1 MFYTGSLHQPPG
13 ENKAVSKTN
22 GKGPPDRCTA
32 VSPAEKDARTPRMAR
47 TSLDDPRYY
56 INRDTS
62 WLEFNRR
69 VLEEAQ
75 DEGNPLLERLKFLAI
90 TAGNLDEFF
99 EIRVAG
105 MVQQIEDGYN
115 EAGPDGLS
123 LIEKRDA
130 LSKLTHQFVDD
141 QYDCWNT
148 LRPLLAEHGIRLL
161 ALHELDAEAR
171 RFVDGYCEKELDPLL
186 TPVTVDPSHPFPRV
200 INKALCLGFLLRR
213 RRRSAITYTGVVS
226 VPRALPR
233 LVRLP
238 SDNTIDFIFLA
249 DLVAHHAQGM
259 YHGYDIVS
267 SAPFRVTRN
276 SNLYLQEE
284 EARSVLE
291 SVRAELHNRRK
302 GDAVRMEIEAD
313 ADPEVIERLRTVF
326 ELDSWQVFPVN
337 GPVNLSRL
345 FNVYEQ
351 VQRQD
356 LKYRNFTPRE
366 LRLTAKSQ
374 NLFEELRRHDVL
386 LHHPYDSYDAV
397 VSFIESAAEDDHVL
411 SIKQTLYRTS
421 EHSAIVPS
429 LMDAAS
435 RKEVT
440 AVVELK
446 ARFDEAHNIRWARDL
461 EDAGVQVFHGL
472 VGLKTHCKLS
482 LLVRRDPDGVP
493 RSYAHIGTGNYNA
506 TTARIY
512 TDLSLFTANPEIT
525 HAVHEVFSFLT
536 AYAEN
541 PSYDPLLVA
550 PLDLAEKCIAL
561 IDRETE
567 HARQGRP
574 ARIIAKMNALLDK
587 NMIQALYRASQA
599 GVEID
604 LIVRG
609 ICALRPGVRG
619 VSDRV
624 RVRSI
629 VGRFLEHS
637 RIYYFANGGEEE
649 IYTGSADWMPRN
661 LYERVEVLVPLR
673 DEFLRERVHREI
685 LDAYLADNRKARILL
700 RDGAYIRAWQP
711 MHGSRTRKPPTGAA
725 AFSAQ
730 DFLISVAEG
739 KQLVDFTP
747 PPAPAWKRKVL
758 PGRVR

>member
-1 MFYTGSLHQPPG
+1 
-13 ENKAVSKTN
+13 
-22 GKGPPDRCTA
+22 
-32 VSPAEKDARTPRMAR
+32 MAR
-47 TSLDDPRYY
+47 ISLDNPQYFL
-56 INRDTS
+56 NRDTS
-62 WLEFNRR
+62 WLAFNRR
-69 VLEEAQ
+69 VLEEAE

-90 TAGNLDEFF
+90 SASNLDEFF
-99 EIRVAG
+99 EIRLAS

-115 EAGPDGLS
+115 EAGSDGLT
-123 LIEKRDA
+123 LTEKREV
-130 LSKLTHQFVDD
+130 LNKLTHEFVDD
-141 QYDCWNT
+141 QYDCWNAR
-148 LRPLLAEHGIRLL
+148 LRPALSENGIRVLG
-161 ALHELDAEAR
+161 LHELDPEAQ
-171 RFVDGYCEKELDPLL
+171 RFIDEYCEKELDPLL
-186 TPVTVDPSHPFPRV
+186 TPVTVDPAHPFPRV

-213 RRRSAITYTGVVS
+213 RRRSALTYTGVVS

-238 SDNTIDFIFLA
+238 SEGTADFIFLA
-249 DLVAHHAQGM
+249 DLVAHHAVHM

-276 SNLYLQEE
+276 SNLYLAEE
-284 EARSVLE
+284 EARSLLE

-313 ADPEVIERLRTVF
+313 ADPEIIDRLRTVF
-326 ELDSWQVFPVN
+326 EIDPWQVFPVN

-351 VQRQD
+351 VKRPD
-356 LKYRNFTPRE
+356 LKYRNFSPRE
-366 LRLTAKSQ
+366 LRLTSKSKD
-374 NLFEELRRHDVL
+374 LFEELRGHDIL

-397 VSFIESAAEDDHVL
+397 VSFIESAAQDEKVL

-421 EHSAIVPS
+421 EHSLIVPS
-429 LMDAAS
+429 LIEAAS
-435 RKEVT
+435 RTEVT

-482 LLVRRDPDGVP
+482 LLVRRDPDGVT

-512 TDLSLFTANPEIT
+512 TDLSLFTANPEVT
-525 HAVHEVFSFLT
+525 RAVHDVFSFLT

-541 PSYDPLLVA
+541 PSYEPLLVA
-550 PLDLAEKCIAL
+550 PLDLAEKIIAL
-561 IDRETE
+561 IDREAL
-567 HARQGRP
+567 HARQGKE

-587 NMIQALYRASQA
+587 NVVQALYRASQA

-619 VSDRV
+619 VSDRI

-649 IYTGSADWMPRN
+649 IFLGSADWMPRN

-673 DEFLRERVHREI
+673 DELLRERVRHEI
-685 LDAYLADNRKARILL
+685 LDALLADNRKARILL
-700 RDGAYIRAWQP
+700 RDATYIRAWQP
-711 MHGSRTRKPPTGAA
+711 LHGKRNRRPPTGAA
-725 AFSAQ
+725 AFSSQ
-730 DFLISVAEG
+730 DFLIGVAEG
-739 KQLVDFTP
+739 K
-747 PPAPAWKRKVL
+747 APAVPPL
-758 PGRVR
+758 PQPPRRRRVVVGKER

>member
-1 MFYTGSLHQPPG
+1 
-13 ENKAVSKTN
+13 
-22 GKGPPDRCTA
+22 
-32 VSPAEKDARTPRMAR
+32 MAR
-47 TSLDDPRYY
+47 ISLDSPQYY
-56 INRDTS
+56 FNRDTS
-62 WLEFNRR
+62 WLAFNRR
-69 VLEEAQ
+69 VLEEAA

-90 TAGNLDEFF
+90 SASNLDEFF
-99 EIRVAG
+99 EVRVAA
-105 MVQQIEDGYN
+105 MMQQLEDGYN
-115 EAGPDGLS
+115 EAGPDGLT
-123 LIEKRDA
+123 LAEKREVLA
-130 LSKLTHQFVDD
+130 KLTHEFVDE
-141 QYDCWNT
+141 QYDCWNAR
-148 LRPLLAEHGIRLL
+148 LRPALTQNGIRVLG
-161 ALHELDAEAR
+161 LHELEPEAQ
-171 RFVDGYCEKELDPLL
+171 RFVDEYCEKELDPLL
-186 TPVTVDPSHPFPRV
+186 TPVTVDPAHPFPRV
-200 INKALCLGFLLRR
+200 INKALCLAFLLRR
-213 RRRSAITYTGVVS
+213 RRRSALTYTGVVA

-238 SDNTIDFIFLA
+238 SDGTADFIFLA
-249 DLVAHHAQGM
+249 DLVAHHAVRM

-284 EARSVLE
+284 EARSLLE
-291 SVRAELHNRRK
+291 SGRAELHNRRK

-313 ADPEVIERLRTVF
+313 ADPEIIDRLRTVF
-326 ELDSWQVFPVN
+326 ELDPWQVFPVN

-351 VQRQD
+351 VQRPD
-356 LKYRNFTPRE
+356 LKYRTFAPRE
-366 LRLTAKSQ
+366 LRLTAKSRD
-374 NLFEELRRHDVL
+374 LFEELRRHDIL
-386 LHHPYDSYDAV
+386 LHHPYDSFDAV
-397 VSFIESAAEDDHVL
+397 ISFIESAAEDDRVL

-421 EHSAIVPS
+421 EHSLIVPS
-429 LMDAAS
+429 LIDAAS

-446 ARFDEAHNIRWARDL
+446 ARFDEASNIRWARDL

-482 LLVRRDPDGVP
+482 LLVRRDPDGVT

-512 TDLSLFTANPEIT
+512 TDLSLFTANPEVT
-525 HAVHEVFSFLT
+525 RAVHDVFSFLT

-541 PSYDPLLVA
+541 PSYEPLLVA

-561 IDRETE
+561 IDREAD

-587 NMIQALYRASQA
+587 SVVQALYRASQV

-604 LIVRG
+604 LLVRG

-619 VSDRV
+619 VSDHI

-637 RIYYFANGGEEE
+637 RIYYFANGGDEETY
-649 IYTGSADWMPRN
+649 IGSADWMARN

-673 DEFLRERVHREI
+673 DELLRERTHHEI

-700 RDGAYIRAWQP
+700 PDGTYIRAWQAP
-711 MHGSRTRKPPTGAA
+711 RGKRNRKAPVGAA

-730 DFLISVAEG
+730 EFLIQLAEG
-739 KQLVDFTP
+739 KQ
-747 PPAPAWKRKVL
+747 PAVLPANLLSGKRKTLV
-758 PGRVR
+758 GKER

>member
-1 MFYTGSLHQPPG
+1 
-13 ENKAVSKTN
+13 
-22 GKGPPDRCTA
+22 
-32 VSPAEKDARTPRMAR
+32 MAR
-47 TSLDDPRYY
+47 ISLDNPQYFL
-56 INRDTS
+56 NRDTS
-62 WLEFNRR
+62 WLAFNRR
-69 VLEEAQ
+69 VLEEAS
-75 DEGNPLLERLKFLAI
+75 DEGNPLLERLKFLSISAS
-90 TAGNLDEFF
+90 NLDEFF
-99 EIRVAG
+99 EIRVAA
-105 MVQQIEDGYN
+105 MMQQIEDGYN
-115 EAGPDGLS
+115 EAGPDGVTLS
-123 LIEKRDA
+123 EKRD
-130 LSKLTHQFVDD
+130 LMNQLTHEFVDD
-141 QYDCWNT
+141 QYDCWNAR
-148 LRPLLAEHGIRLL
+148 LRPALTENGIRVLG
-161 ALHELDAEAR
+161 LHELDSDAL
-171 RFVDGYCEKELDPLL
+171 RFVEEYCEKELDPLL
-186 TPVTVDPSHPFPRV
+186 TPVTVDPAHPFPRV
-200 INKALCLGFLLRR
+200 INKALCLAFLLRR
-213 RRRSAITYTGVVS
+213 RRRSALTYTGVVS

-238 SDNTIDFIFLA
+238 SEGTADFIFLA
-249 DLVAHHAQGM
+249 DLVAHHAVRM

-276 SNLYLQEE
+276 SNLYLAEE
-284 EARSVLE
+284 EARSLLE

-313 ADPEVIERLRTVF
+313 ADPEIIDRLGTVF
-326 ELDSWQVFPVN
+326 ELDPWQVFPVN

-351 VQRQD
+351 VKRPD
-356 LKYRNFTPRE
+356 LKYRAFSPRE
-366 LRLTAKSQ
+366 LRLTSKSKD
-374 NLFEELRRHDVL
+374 LFEELRGHDIL
-386 LHHPYDSYDAV
+386 LHHPFDSYDAV
-397 VSFIESAAEDDHVL
+397 ISFIESAAKDENVL

-421 EHSAIVPS
+421 EHSLIVPS

-446 ARFDEAHNIRWARDL
+446 ARFDEASNIRWARDL

-482 LLVRRDPDGVP
+482 LLVRRDPDGVA

-506 TTARIY
+506 NTARIY

-525 HAVHEVFSFLT
+525 RAVHDVFSFLT

-541 PSYDPLLVA
+541 PTYEPLLVA

-561 IDRETE
+561 IDREAE
-567 HARQGRP
+567 HARQGKD
-574 ARIIAKMNALLDK
+574 AHLIAKMNALLDK
-587 NMIQALYRASQA
+587 AVIQALYRASQA

-609 ICALRPGVRG
+609 ICALRPGVHG
-619 VSDRV
+619 VSDNI

-637 RIYYFANGGEEE
+637 RIFYFANAGEDE
-649 IYTGSADWMPRN
+649 IYIGSADWMTRN

-673 DEFLRERVHREI
+673 DEMLKQRVRHEI

-700 RDGAYIRAWQP
+700 KDATYMGAWQP
-711 MHGSRTRKPPTGAA
+711 LRGTRSRRPPTGAA
-725 AFSAQ
+725 AFCAQ
-730 DFLISVAEG
+730 DFLMSVAEG
-739 KQLVDFTP
+739 KAPLTLP
-747 PPAPAWKRKVL
+747 PHVPARRRKVVM
-758 PGRVR
+758 GKER